1 MKVKKT
7 YSKPNIEE
15 HFIDKGIVYL
25 FGSLPTPPS
34 AAPESSPPTLKSA
47 PKYDNPPAQDYP
59 FGSDSPDYTN
69 M

>member
-15 HFIDKGIVYL
+15 HYIDQMINL
-25 FGSLPTPPS
+25 WEGSEPTPPA
-34 AAPESSPPTLKSA
+34 AAPESTPSLKSA